1 MSLGDFSQNEIKRRK
16 SNYPSLFFLSSILND
31 AEILR
36 VYKPNEGKKARERER
51 ARVMNMYVYRLEYIP
66 FGADQDRRRKNC
78 FKHSN
83 RV

>member
-1 MSLGDFSQNEIKRRK
+1 VIFHKTKSKEERVIIHRFSFSRLFSMTQK
-16 SNYPSLFFLSSILND
+16 SCMYINQM
-31 AEILR
+31 
-36 VYKPNEGKKARERER
+36 RERKRER
-51 ARVMNMYVYRLEYIP
+51 VSDEYVYRLEYIP